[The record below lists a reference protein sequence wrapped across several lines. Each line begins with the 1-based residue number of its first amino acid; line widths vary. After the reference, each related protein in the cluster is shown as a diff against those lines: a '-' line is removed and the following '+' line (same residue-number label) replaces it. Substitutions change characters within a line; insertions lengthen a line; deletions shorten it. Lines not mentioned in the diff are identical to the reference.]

1 MCKLSFGLFI
11 CLTTVLMGCATSPSL
26 PSLPKV
32 SLPKPDLSALPNPLS
47 RFKAAPEETQYATP
61 EFDFSKYP
69 RDPRRL
75 DAAAQVA
82 SNTAN
87 SARDMGSSQ
96 EPLQE
101 RSRLNESTDARIAAM
116 ESLVRQHEAKASRL
130 LSGNDE
136 FDPRVSARSATGY
149 EQDPSQGER
158 SADPSLKPAKSRG
171 FWSRLWNRGSDSPE
185 QLAAQSPLRR

>member
-26 PSLPKV
+26 PPLPKL
-32 SLPKPDLSALPNPLS
+32 SIPKPDLAALPNPLS

-61 EFDFSKYP
+61 DFDFSKYP
-69 RDPRRL
+69 RDPRSL

-82 SNTAN
+82 SNTVN
-87 SARDMGSSQ
+87 SRDMGSDQGSV
-96 EPLQE
+96 PN
-101 RSRLNESTDARIAAM
+101 RSRLTETTDARIAAM
-116 ESLVRQHEAKASRL
+116 ESLVRQHEAEATRL
-130 LSGNDE
+130 MSGHDE
-136 FDPRVSARSATGY
+136 FDPRVKASSVAAHA
-149 EQDPSQGER
+149 QDPSQGER
-158 SADPSLKPAKSRG
+158 LADPSLTPAKSRS